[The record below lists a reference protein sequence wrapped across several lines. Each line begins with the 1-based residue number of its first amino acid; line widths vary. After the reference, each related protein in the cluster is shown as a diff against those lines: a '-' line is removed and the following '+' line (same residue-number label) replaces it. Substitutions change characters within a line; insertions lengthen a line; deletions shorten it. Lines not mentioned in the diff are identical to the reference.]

1 MPGFALNPEENTEPD
16 GSSNDVLQLQLGV
29 CSTSVTLR
37 VGPQRYAFPAL
48 SEAIGLLM
56 AAADADESEDGS
68 SSGGGGSA
76 AGAAA
81 AGVGGGAAGAGT
93 AAAGGGGAGAGGG
106 AGETCASNDGGS
118 WDELNGK
125 GAGDDDD
132 DDDGGGGGGMFGV
145 STSLLFGDADD
156 ADDDDFDAGDG
167 GGMFSSDDGKGTSS
181 RLFGNLDDDDACSLE
196 ANAKAAAA
204 ARAFVQLLDVRLR
217 KYVNFNP
224 DHQQQ
229 HSGVAAA
236 SSLPLA
242 TTADHAD
249 AAGKREAASIVVKA
263 ERRVLSF
270 YRTCA
275 SAIASA
281 LLPSTAA
288 ALPKA
293 QSEREG
299 LPQPA
304 SGSTTT
310 TTTTTTTDAA
320 EAGDEKLAAEVV
332 AVYMK
337 IKHGM

>member
-76 AGAAA
+76 AGA
-81 AGVGGGAAGAGT
+81 G
-93 AAAGGGGAGAGGG
+93 AAAGGGGGGGGGG
-106 AGETCASNDGGS
+106 AGETRASNDGGS
-118 WDELNGK
+118 WDELDGK
-125 GAGDDDD
+125 EAGDDD
-132 DDDGGGGGGMFGV
+132 DDDGGGAGGMFGV

-229 HSGVAAA
+229 HSSVAAA
-236 SSLPLA
+236 SSPPLA
-242 TTADHAD
+242 TTADHAE
-249 AAGKREAASIVVKA
+249 AAGKRDAASIVVKA